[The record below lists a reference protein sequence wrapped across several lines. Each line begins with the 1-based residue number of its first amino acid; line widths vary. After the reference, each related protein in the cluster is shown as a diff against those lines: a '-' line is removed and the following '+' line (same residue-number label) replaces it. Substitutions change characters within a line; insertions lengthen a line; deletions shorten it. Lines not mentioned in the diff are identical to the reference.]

1 MKSEET
7 TMHEDRRE
15 FLQFTALA
23 GALAATGLLGAGQ
36 AFAQQGWNKSA
47 FEAKNLADAVK
58 ALGGGTVTESK
69 DITITGPDIA
79 ENGAVVPVGV
89 ASKVP
94 GTQAVY
100 ILVEKNPNM
109 LAAGFTIPAGT
120 EANVSTRIKMGQS
133 SNIVGLVK
141 ANNQF
146 YMASKEVKVTLGG
159 CGG

>member
-1 MKSEET
+1 MQG
-7 TMHEDRRE
+7 DRRE
-15 FLQFTALA
+15 FLQFTSLV
-23 GALAATGLLGAGQ
+23 GALAATGLLGAEQ
-36 AFAQQGWNKSA
+36 ALAQQAWNKAA
-47 FEAKNLADAVK
+47 FETKSLADTVK
-58 ALGGGTVTESK
+58 ALGGGAVTESK

-109 LAAGFTIPAGT
+109 LAAGFNIPAGT

-133 SNIVGLVK
+133 SNVIGLVK

>member
-1 MKSEET
+1 MQGE
-7 TMHEDRRE
+7 RRE
-15 FLQFTALA
+15 FLQFTSLVS
-23 GALAATGLLGAGQ
+23 ALAAAGLLGAEE
-36 AFAQQGWNKSA
+36 ALAQQASWNKAA
-47 FEAKNLADAVK
+47 FETKSLADTVK
-58 ALGGGTVTESK
+58 ALGGGAVAESK

-109 LAAGFTIPAGT
+109 LAAGFNIPAGT
-120 EANVSTRIKMGQS
+120 EANVSTRIKMGES
-133 SNIVGLVK
+133 SNVIGLVK
-141 ANNQF
+141 ANNRF
-146 YMASKEVKVTLGG
+146 FMASKEVKVTLGG

>member
-1 MKSEET
+1 MSQ
-7 TMHEDRRE
+7 DRRE
-15 FLQFTALA
+15 FLQFTGLVS
-23 GALAATGLLGAGQ
+23 ALAAAGLLGADEVL
-36 AFAQQGWNKSA
+36 AQQASWNKAA
-47 FEAKNLADAVK
+47 FETKSLADTVK
-58 ALGGGTVTESK
+58 ALGGGAVADSK

-109 LAAGFTIPAGT
+109 LAAGFNLPAGT
-120 EANVSTRIKMGQS
+120 EANVSTRIKMGES
-133 SNIVGLVK
+133 SNVIGLVK
-141 ANNQF
+141 ANNRF
-146 YMASKEVKVTLGG
+146 FMASKEVKVTLGG